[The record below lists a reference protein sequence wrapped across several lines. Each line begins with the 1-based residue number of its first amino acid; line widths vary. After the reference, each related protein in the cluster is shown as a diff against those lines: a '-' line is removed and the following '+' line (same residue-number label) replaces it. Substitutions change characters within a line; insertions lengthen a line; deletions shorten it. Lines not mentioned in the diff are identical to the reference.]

1 LKVGLLR
8 FITAG
13 SVDDGKST
21 LIGRLL
27 VDARGAFE
35 DQVSAA
41 QRDNERRG
49 GKGIDF
55 ALLTDGLK
63 AEREQGITID
73 VAYRYFN
80 TTRRKFIIADAPG
93 HEQYTR
99 NMVTGAS
106 TADLALILVDARQG
120 LVTQSRRHAY
130 IAHLVGIR
138 HIIVAVN
145 KMDLVD
151 FKQDVYD
158 RICSEFR
165 TFFQQLGPLDLRFV
179 PISAL
184 QGDMVVQRGENLPWY
199 TGDTVMGTLE
209 TIDVEQQD
217 ASHLRFPIQLVNR
230 PPLPELGDFRGYMG
244 KIASGRVNV
253 GEQIAIMPGGR
264 QTKVTGILTF
274 DGERNTAFAPQSVT
288 LTLAEDVD
296 TSRGDII
303 TGIDDAPVPRTE
315 LEATVCW
322 MSPKPMKAGGKYRL
336 RHTTRIVKALVSGIQ
351 YRVDPN
357 TLEKQAN
364 PAEIKQNDIARI
376 SLKTLL
382 PIACDSYREN
392 RETGAFLLVDDN
404 NDTAGA
410 GFIELQK
417 Q

>member
-1 LKVGLLR
+1 LSVGLLR

-80 TTRRKFIIADAPG
+80 TERRKFIIADAPG

-151 FKQDVYD
+151 FKKDVYD
-158 RICSEFR
+158 RICSEFQ
-165 TFFQQLGPLDLRFV
+165 TFFEQLGPVDLRFI

-184 QGDMVVQRGENLPWY
+184 QGDMVVQRGSNLPWY
-199 TGDTVMGTLE
+199 NGATVMETLE
-209 TIDVEQQD
+209 TIEVEQQD
-217 ASHLRFPIQLVNR
+217 ARHLRFPVQLVNR

-244 KIASGRVNV
+244 KIASGRVKV
-253 GEQIAIMPGGR
+253 GQKIAILPSGR

-274 DGERNTAFAPQSVT
+274 DGEKDTAFAPQSIT
-288 LTLAEDVD
+288 MTLAEDVD
-296 TSRGDII
+296 TSRGDMI
-303 TGIDDAPVPRTE
+303 TGIDDAPQPRTQV
-315 LEATVCW
+315 EATICW
-322 MSPKPMKAGGKYRL
+322 MSPKPMKSGGKYRL
-336 RHTTRIVKALVSGIQ
+336 RHTTRLVKALVSGIQ

-357 TLEKQAN
+357 TLERQT
-364 PAEIKQNDIARI
+364 EIPELRQNDIARI
-376 SLKTLL
+376 SVKTLL
-382 PIACDSYREN
+382 PIACDSYRQN
-392 RETGAFLLVDDN
+392 RETGAFLLIDDN

-410 GFIELQK
+410 GFIE
-417 Q
+417 

>member
-1 LKVGLLR
+1 MSVGLLR

-80 TTRRKFIIADAPG
+80 TERRKFIIADAPG

-120 LVTQSRRHAY
+120 LVTQSRRHAF

-138 HIIVAVN
+138 HVIVAVN

-151 FKQDVYD
+151 FQQAVYD

-165 TFFQQLGPLDLRFV
+165 SFFEQMGPTDLRFI

-184 QGDMVVQRGENLPWY
+184 QGDMVVQRGDNLQWY
-199 TGDTVMGTLE
+199 TGPSVMETLE
-209 TIDVEQQD
+209 TIDIEQQD

-230 PPLPELGDFRGYMG
+230 PPLPELADFRGYMG
-244 KIASGRVNV
+244 KIASGRVKV
-253 GEQIAIMPGGR
+253 GQQITVMPGGR
-264 QTKVTGILTF
+264 KTKVTGILTF
-274 DGERNTAFAPQSVT
+274 DGERESAHAPQSVT
-288 LTLAEDVD
+288 LTLAEDLD
-296 TSRGDII
+296 ASRGDLI
-303 TGIDDAPVPRTE
+303 TGVDDAPRPRTE
-315 LEATVCW
+315 LEATICW
-322 MSPKPMKAGGKYRL
+322 MSAKPMKAGGRYRL
-336 RHTTRIVKALVSGIQ
+336 RHTTRLVKALVSGIQ
-351 YRVDPN
+351 YRLDPN
-357 TLEKQAN
+357 TLEKQPG
-364 PAEIKQNDIARI
+364 PAELHQNDIARI
-376 SLKTLL
+376 AVKTLL
-382 PIACDSYREN
+382 PIACDAYSEN
-392 RETGAFLLVDDN
+392 RETGAFLLIDDN
-404 NDTAGA
+404 NETAGA
-410 GFIELQK
+410 GFIEL
-417 Q
+417 

>member
-1 LKVGLLR
+1 LSVGLLR

-80 TTRRKFIIADAPG
+80 TARRKFIIADAPG

-130 IAHLVGIR
+130 ITHLVGIR

-145 KMDLVD
+145 KMDLVGFQQERYD
-151 FKQDVYD
+151 QICTEFQSFFK
-158 RICSEFR
+158 
-165 TFFQQLGPLDLRFV
+165 QLGPVDLRFI

-184 QGDMVVQRGENLPWY
+184 QGDMVVQRGDNLPWY
-199 TGDTVMGTLE
+199 TGDTVMETLE
-209 TIDVEQQD
+209 TIEIEQQD

-244 KIASGRVNV
+244 RMASGRVSV
-253 GEQIAIMPGGR
+253 GQQIAIMPGGR
-264 QTKVTGILTF
+264 QTTVTGIMTF
-274 DGERNTAFAPQSVT
+274 DGDRQSAFAPQSLT
-288 LTLAEDVD
+288 LTLAEDLD
-296 TSRGDII
+296 ASRGDMI
-303 TGIDDAPVPRTE
+303 TAVEDAPQPRTQ
-315 LEATVCW
+315 LQAMVCW
-322 MSPKPMKAGGKYRL
+322 MSPKPLENGAKYRL
-336 RHTTRIVKALVSGIQ
+336 RHTTRLVKALISGIE

-357 TLEKQAN
+357 TLEKQE
-364 PAEIKQNDIARI
+364 PSELRQNDIARI

-382 PIACDSYREN
+382 PIACDPYREN
-392 RETGAFLLVDDN
+392 RETGAFLLIDDN

-410 GFIELQK
+410 GFIER
-417 Q
+417 

>member
-1 LKVGLLR
+1 LSVGLLR

-80 TTRRKFIIADAPG
+80 TERRKFIIADAPG

-158 RICSEFR
+158 QICSEFR
-165 TFFQQLGPLDLRFV
+165 TFFQQLGPLDLRFI

-184 QGDMVVQRGENLPWY
+184 QGDMVVERGNNLPWY
-199 TGDTVMGTLE
+199 TGATVMETLE

-217 ASHLRFPIQLVNR
+217 VRHFRFPIQLVNR

-244 KIASGRVNV
+244 RIASGRVNV
-253 GEQIAIMPGGR
+253 GQKIAIMPGGR
-264 QTKVTGILTF
+264 QTTVTSILTF

-296 TSRGDII
+296 TSRGDMI
-303 TGIDDAPVPRTE
+303 TGIDDAPKPRTE
-315 LEATVCW
+315 LDATVCW
-322 MSPKPMKAGGKYRL
+322 MSSKPMKAGGKYRL
-336 RHTTRIVKALVSGIQ
+336 RHTTRLVKALVSAIQ

-357 TLEKQAN
+357 TLEKQTS
-364 PAEIKQNDIARI
+364 PAELRQNDIARI
-376 SLKTLL
+376 SVKTLL
-382 PIACDSYREN
+382 PIACDGYREN

-404 NDTAGA
+404 NETAGA
-410 GFIELQK
+410 GFIE
-417 Q
+417 

>member
-1 LKVGLLR
+1 MSVGLLR

-80 TTRRKFIIADAPG
+80 TLRRKFIIADAPG

-120 LVTQSRRHAY
+120 LVTQSRRHAFL
-130 IAHLVGIR
+130 AHLVGIR
-138 HIIVAVN
+138 HVIVAVN

-151 FKQDVYD
+151 FSQEVYD

-165 TFFQQLGPLDLRFV
+165 EFFARLAPVDLRFI

-184 QGDMVVQRGENLPWY
+184 QGDMVVERGDNFPWY
-199 TGDTVMGTLE
+199 TGPTVMETLE
-209 TIDVEQQD
+209 TIEVEQQD
-217 ASHLRFPIQLVNR
+217 ADHLRFPIQLVNR
-230 PPLPELGDFRGYMG
+230 PPMPELHDFRGYMG
-244 KIASGRVNV
+244 KLASGRVQV
-253 GEQIAIMPGGR
+253 GQRIAIMPGGR
-264 QTKVTGILTF
+264 ETTVTGIAMF
-274 DGERNTAFAPQSVT
+274 DGERQSAFAPQSVT
-288 LTLAEDVD
+288 ITLSEDLD
-296 TSRGDII
+296 ASRGDMIV
-303 TGIDDAPVPRTE
+303 GLEDKPQLRTE
-315 LEATVCW
+315 FDATVCW
-322 MSPKPMKAGGKYRL
+322 MGSKPMKAGGKYRL
-336 RHTTRIVKALVSGIQ
+336 RHTTRLIKAIVAGIQ
-351 YRVDPN
+351 HRLDPN
-357 TLEKQAN
+357 TTEEQSGVTELR
-364 PAEIKQNDIARI
+364 QNDIARI
-376 SLKTLL
+376 SIKTLQ
-382 PIACDSYREN
+382 PIACDAYRAN
-392 RETGAFLLVDDN
+392 RETGAFLLIDDN
-404 NDTAGA
+404 NDSVAA
-410 GFIELQK
+410 GFIEV
-417 Q
+417 

>member
-35 DQVSAA
+35 DQISSA

-80 TTRRKFIIADAPG
+80 TPRRKFIIADAPG

-120 LVTQSRRHAY
+120 LVTQSRRHAFL
-130 IAHLVGIR
+130 AHLVGIR
-138 HIIVAVN
+138 HVIVAVN

-151 FKQDVYD
+151 FKQEVYD
-158 RICSEFR
+158 RICSEFK
-165 TFFQQLGPLDLRFV
+165 TFFERLGPVDLRFI

-184 QGDMVVQRGENLPWY
+184 QGDMVVERGENFPWY
-199 TGDTVMGTLE
+199 QGQTVMETLE
-209 TIDVEQQD
+209 TIEIEQED

-230 PPLPELGDFRGYMG
+230 PPMPELHDFRGYMG
-244 KIASGRVNV
+244 KIASGRISV
-253 GEQIAIMPGGR
+253 GQQISILPGGR
-264 QTKVTGILTF
+264 HTTVTGVRTF
-274 DGERNTAFAPQSVT
+274 DGDRETAFAPMSVT
-288 LTLAEDVD
+288 ITLAEDLD
-296 TSRGDII
+296 ASRGDMIV
-303 TGIDDAPVPRTE
+303 GLEDAPQLRTE
-315 LEATVCW
+315 FEATVCW
-322 MSPKPMKAGGKYRL
+322 MSSKPMKPGGKYRV
-336 RHTTRIVKALVSGIQ
+336 RHTTKLTKAIVSGILH
-351 YRVDPN
+351 RLDPN
-357 TLEKQAN
+357 TIEKQTDVT
-364 PAEIKQNDIARI
+364 ELRQNDIARI
-376 SLKTLL
+376 TVKTLQPL
-382 PIACDSYREN
+382 PCDAYRDN
-392 RETGAFLLVDDN
+392 RETGAFLLIDDN
-404 NDTAGA
+404 NDSVGA
-410 GFIELQK
+410 GFIEG
-417 Q
+417 

>member
-1 LKVGLLR
+1 MSVGLLR

-151 FKQDVYD
+151 FKQEVYD

-184 QGDMVVQRGENLPWY
+184 QGDMVVQRGENLSWY
-199 TGDTVMGTLE
+199 TGDTVMETLE

-217 ASHLRFPIQLVNR
+217 ASHFRFPIQLVNR

>member
-1 LKVGLLR
+1 LSVGLLR

-80 TTRRKFIIADAPG
+80 TERRKFIIADAPG

-145 KMDLVD
+145 KMDLVGFD
-151 FKQDVYD
+151 KGRYD
-158 RICSEFR
+158 QICTEF
-165 TFFQQLGPLDLRFV
+165 THFFQQLGPIDLRFI

-184 QGDMVVQRGENLPWY
+184 QGDMVVQRSDNLPWY
-199 TGDTVMGTLE
+199 TGDTVMQTLE
-209 TIDVEQQD
+209 TIEVEQHD

-244 KIASGRVNV
+244 RMASGRVSV
-253 GEQIAIMPGGR
+253 GQEIAIMPGGR
-264 QTKVTGILTF
+264 KTKVTGIMTF
-274 DGERNTAFAPQSVT
+274 DGDRQTAFAPQSLT
-288 LTLAEDVD
+288 MTLAEDLD
-296 TSRGDII
+296 ASRGDII
-303 TGIDDAPVPRTE
+303 TGVEDAPEPRTQ
-315 LEATVCW
+315 LQAMVCW
-322 MSPKPMKAGGKYRL
+322 MSPKPMKSGGKYRL
-336 RHTTRIVKALVSGIQ
+336 RHTTRLVKALVSGIE

-357 TLEKQAN
+357 TLEKQAT
-364 PAEIKQNDIARI
+364 PAELRQNDIARI

-382 PIACDSYREN
+382 PIACDGYREN
-392 RETGAFLLVDDN
+392 RETGAFLLIDDN

-410 GFIELQK
+410 GFIEL
-417 Q
+417 

>member
-1 LKVGLLR
+1 LSVGLLR

-80 TTRRKFIIADAPG
+80 TERRKFIIADAPG

-151 FKQDVYD
+151 FKQGVYD

-165 TFFQQLGPLDLRFV
+165 TFFQQLGTHDLRFI

-184 QGDMVVQRGENLPWY
+184 QGDMVVQRGDNLPWY
-199 TGDTVMGTLE
+199 TGDTVMDTLE
-209 TIDVEQQD
+209 TIAVEQQD
-217 ASHLRFPIQLVNR
+217 ASHFRFPIQLVNR

-253 GEQIAIMPGGR
+253 GQEIAIMPGGR
-264 QTKVTGILTF
+264 RTKVTGILTF
-274 DGERNTAFAPQSVT
+274 DGERNSAFAPQSVT

-296 TSRGDII
+296 TSRGDMI
-303 TGIDDAPVPRTE
+303 TGIDDAPKPRTE

-322 MSPKPMKAGGKYRL
+322 MSSKTMKTGGKYRL
-336 RHTTRIVKALVSGIQ
+336 RHTTRLVKALVSGIQ

-357 TLEKQAN
+357 TLERQ
-364 PAEIKQNDIARI
+364 PSTELHQNDIARI
-376 SLKTLL
+376 SIKTLL
-382 PIACDSYREN
+382 PIACDGYAEN
-392 RETGAFLLVDDN
+392 RETGAFLLIDDN
-404 NDTAGA
+404 NETSGA
-410 GFIELQK
+410 GFIEQPS
-417 Q
+417 

>member
-1 LKVGLLR
+1 LSVGLLR

-80 TTRRKFIIADAPG
+80 TVRRKFIIADAPG

-120 LVTQSRRHAY
+120 LVTQSLRHAY

-165 TFFQQLGPLDLRFV
+165 TFFQQLGPIDLRFI

-184 QGDMVVQRGENLPWY
+184 QGDMVVERGSNLPWY
-199 TGDTVMGTLE
+199 TGDTVMETLE
-209 TIDVEQQD
+209 TIEVEQQD

-244 KIASGRVNV
+244 KIASGRVSV
-253 GEQIAIMPGGR
+253 GQEITIVPGGR
-264 QTKVTGILTF
+264 RTKVTSILMF
-274 DGERNTAFAPQSVT
+274 DGERKTAFAPQSVT

-296 TSRGDII
+296 TSRGDMI
-303 TGIDDAPVPRTE
+303 TAIDDAPSPRTE
-315 LEATVCW
+315 FEATICW
-322 MSPKPMKAGGKYRL
+322 MSQKPMKTGAKYRL
-336 RHTTRIVKALVSGIQ
+336 RHTTRLVKAMVSGIQ
-351 YRVDPN
+351 YKVDPN
-357 TLEKQAN
+357 TLEKLSN
-364 PAEIKQNDIARI
+364 PSELQQNDIARI

-392 RETGAFLLVDDN
+392 RETGAFLLIDDN

-410 GFIELQK
+410 GFIE
-417 Q
+417 

>member
-1 LKVGLLR
+1 MSVGLLR

-80 TTRRKFIIADAPG
+80 TERRKFIIADAPG

-145 KMDLVD
+145 KMDLIGFQQERYD
-151 FKQDVYD
+151 HICAEFK
-158 RICSEFR
+158 S
-165 TFFQQLGPLDLRFV
+165 FFQQLGAVDLRFI

-184 QGDMVVQRGENLPWY
+184 QGDMVVQRGDNLPWY
-199 TGDTVMGTLE
+199 TGETVMEMLE
-209 TIDVEQQD
+209 TIEVEQQD

-244 KIASGRVNV
+244 RMASGRVKV
-253 GEQIAIMPGGR
+253 GQKIAIMPGGR
-264 QTKVTGILTF
+264 QTTVTGIRTF
-274 DGERNTAFAPQSVT
+274 DGDRQSAFAPQSLT
-288 LTLAEDVD
+288 LTLAEDLD
-296 TSRGDII
+296 ASRGDLI
-303 TGIDDAPVPRTE
+303 TGVDDAPAPRTQ
-315 LEATVCW
+315 LEATICW

-336 RHTTRIVKALVSGIQ
+336 RHTTRLVKALVSGIQ
-351 YRVDPN
+351 YKVDPN
-357 TLEKQAN
+357 TLEQQPN
-364 PAEIKQNDIARI
+364 PTELHQNDIARI

-382 PIACDSYREN
+382 PIACDGYREN

-410 GFIELQK
+410 GFIEL
-417 Q
+417 

>member
-1 LKVGLLR
+1 LSVGLLR

-49 GKGIDF
+49 GQGIDF

-73 VAYRYFN
+73 VAYRYFA
-80 TTRRKFIIADAPG
+80 TERRKFIIADAPG

-106 TADLALILVDARQG
+106 TADLAVILVDARQG

-151 FKQDVYD
+151 FRQDVCD
-158 RICSEFR
+158 RIDAEFR
-165 TFFQQLGPLDLRFV
+165 AFFDQLGPRDVRV
-179 PISAL
+179 IPISAL
-184 QGDMVVQRGENLPWY
+184 RGDMVVERGDNLPWY
-199 TGDTVMGTLE
+199 DGQTMMETLE
-209 TIDVEQQD
+209 TIEIEPQD
-217 ASHLRFPIQLVNR
+217 PSHLRFPIQLVNR
-230 PPLPELGDFRGYMG
+230 PPLPELADFRGYMG
-244 KIASGRVNV
+244 RIASGRLHV
-253 GEQIAIMPGGR
+253 GQQIAIMPAGR

-274 DGERNTAFAPQSVT
+274 DGERQSAFAPQSIT

-296 TSRGDII
+296 TSRGDMIVDV
-303 TGIDDAPVPRTE
+303 DDPPKPRTE
-315 LEATVCW
+315 FEAVICW
-322 MSPKPMKAGGKYRL
+322 MSPKPMKAGARYRL
-336 RHTTRIVKALVSGIQ
+336 RHGTRIVKALVSGIAH
-351 YRVDPN
+351 RVDPN
-357 TLEKQAN
+357 TLEKQSGIT
-364 PAEIKQNDIARI
+364 ELHQNDIARI
-376 SLKTLL
+376 SVKTLL
-382 PIACDSYREN
+382 PIACDTYRSN
-392 RETGAFLLVDDN
+392 RETGAFLLIDDN
-404 NDTAGA
+404 NDTAAA
-410 GFIELQK
+410 GFIEL
-417 Q
+417 

>member
-1 LKVGLLR
+1 LRVGLLR

-80 TTRRKFIIADAPG
+80 TVRRKFIIADAPG

-120 LVTQSRRHAY
+120 IVTQSRRHAY

-151 FKQDVYD
+151 FKQEVYE

-165 TFFQQLGPLDLRFV
+165 SFFQQLGPIDLRFI

-184 QGDMVVQRGENLPWY
+184 QGDMVVERGNNLPWY
-199 TGDTVMGTLE
+199 SDDTVMETLE
-209 TIDVEQQD
+209 TIEIEQQD

-244 KIASGRVNV
+244 KIASGRVSV
-253 GEQIAIMPGGR
+253 GQEIAIAPGGR
-264 QTKVTGILTF
+264 RTKVTSIITF

-296 TSRGDII
+296 TSRGDMI
-303 TGIDDAPVPRTE
+303 TGIDDAPAPKTQF
-315 LEATVCW
+315 EATICW

-336 RHTTRIVKALVSGIQ
+336 RHTTRLVKTLVTGIQ

-357 TLEKQAN
+357 TLEKQSSS
-364 PAEIKQNDIARI
+364 ELQQNDIARI

-392 RETGAFLLVDDN
+392 RETGAFLLIDDN

-410 GFIELQK
+410 GFIE
-417 Q
+417 

>member
-1 LKVGLLR
+1 LSVGLLR

-35 DQVSAA
+35 DQVFAA

-80 TTRRKFIIADAPG
+80 TERRKFIIADAPG

-106 TADLALILVDARQG
+106 MADLALILVDARQG

-130 IAHLVGIR
+130 ISHLVGIR
-138 HIIVAVN
+138 HVVVAIN
-145 KMDLVD
+145 KMDLVG
-151 FKQDVYD
+151 FQQDVFE
-158 RICSEFR
+158 RISSEFR
-165 TFFQQLGPLDLRFV
+165 SFFDQLGPRDLRFI

-184 QGDMVVQRGENLPWY
+184 LGDMVVERGNNLPWY
-199 TGDTVMGTLE
+199 TGDTVMETLE
-209 TIDVEQQD
+209 TMTIEQQD

-230 PPLPELGDFRGYMG
+230 PPLPELADFRGYMG
-244 KIASGRVNV
+244 RLASGRVNV
-253 GEQIAIMPGGR
+253 GQEIVIMPGGR
-264 QTKVTGILTF
+264 QTKVTGISTF
-274 DGERNTAFAPQSVT
+274 DGERQSAFAPQSIT
-288 LTLAEDVD
+288 LTLAEDLD
-296 TSRGDII
+296 ASRGDLIADV
-303 TGIDDAPVPRTE
+303 DDAPKPRTQ
-315 LEATVCW
+315 LDAMVCW
-322 MSPKPMKAGGKYRL
+322 MSPKPMKTGARYRL
-336 RHTTRIVKALVSGIQ
+336 RHTTRLVKALVSGIQ
-351 YRVDPN
+351 YCVDPN
-357 TLEKQAN
+357 TLEKQMN
-364 PAEIKQNDIARI
+364 PAELHQNDIARI

-382 PIACDSYREN
+382 PIACDAYREN
-392 RETGAFLLVDDN
+392 RETGAFLLIDDN
-404 NDTAGA
+404 NDTAAA
-410 GFIELQK
+410 GFIEP
-417 Q
+417 

>member
-35 DQVSAA
+35 DQISSA

-80 TTRRKFIIADAPG
+80 TPRRKFIIADAPG

-120 LVTQSRRHAY
+120 LVTQSRRHAFL
-130 IAHLVGIR
+130 AHLVGIR

-151 FKQDVYD
+151 FKQEVFD
-158 RICSEFR
+158 RISAEFK
-165 TFFQQLGPLDLRFV
+165 TFFERLGPTDLRFI

-184 QGDMVVQRGENLPWY
+184 QGDMVVERGTNFPWY
-199 TGDTVMGTLE
+199 TGDTVMETLE
-209 TIDVEQQD
+209 TIEIEQQD

-230 PPLPELGDFRGYMG
+230 PPMPELHDFRGYMG
-244 KIASGRVNV
+244 KIASGRVSV
-253 GEQIAIMPGGR
+253 GQRIAIMPGGR
-264 QTKVTGILTF
+264 QTTVTGIAMF
-274 DGERNTAFAPQSVT
+274 DGPLETAFAPQSVT
-288 LTLAEDVD
+288 ITLAEDLD
-296 TSRGDII
+296 ASRGDMIV
-303 TGIDDAPVPRTE
+303 GLEDGPQLRTE
-315 LEATVCW
+315 FEATVCW
-322 MSPKPMKAGGKYRL
+322 MSSKPMKPGGKYRV
-336 RHTTRIVKALVSGIQ
+336 RHTTKLSKAIVSGIQ
-351 YRVDPN
+351 HRLDPN
-357 TLEKQAN
+357 TIEKKTGVT
-364 PAEIKQNDIARI
+364 ELKQNDIARI
-376 SLKTLL
+376 TVKTLQPL
-382 PIACDSYREN
+382 PCDAYRDN
-392 RETGAFLLVDDN
+392 RETGAFLLIDDN
-404 NDTAGA
+404 NDSVGA
-410 GFIELQK
+410 GFIEL
-417 Q
+417 

>member
-1 LKVGLLR
+1 MSVGLLR

-80 TTRRKFIIADAPG
+80 TERRKFIIADAPG

-138 HIIVAVN
+138 HVIVAVN
-145 KMDLVD
+145 KMDLMD
-151 FKQDVYD
+151 FRQDVYNQ
-158 RICSEFR
+158 ICSDFKA
-165 TFFQQLGPLDLRFV
+165 FFQQLGLLDLRFI

-184 QGDMVVQRGENLPWY
+184 QGDMVVQRGDNLPWY
-199 TGDTVMGTLE
+199 TGPTVMETLE
-209 TIDVEQQD
+209 TIEVEQQD

-253 GEQIAIMPGGR
+253 GQQISILPSGR

-274 DGERNTAFAPQSVT
+274 DGERSTAYAPQSVT

-296 TSRGDII
+296 TSRGDMI
-303 TGIDDAPVPRTE
+303 TGVDDAPAPRTE
-315 LEATVCW
+315 FEATVCW
-322 MSPKPMKAGGKYRL
+322 MSPRPMRAGGKYRL
-336 RHTTRIVKALVSGIQ
+336 RHTTRLVKALASGIQ

-357 TLEKQAN
+357 TLDKQPN
-364 PAEIKQNDIARI
+364 PGELRQNDIARI
-376 SLKTLL
+376 SVKTLL

-392 RETGAFLLVDDN
+392 RETGAFLLIDDN

-410 GFIELQK
+410 GFIE
-417 Q
+417 

>member
-1 LKVGLLR
+1 LSVGLLR

-80 TTRRKFIIADAPG
+80 TERRKFIIADAPG

-158 RICSEFR
+158 RICSEFQ
-165 TFFQQLGPLDLRFV
+165 TFFKQLGPVDLRFI

-184 QGDMVVQRGENLPWY
+184 QGDMVVQRGANLPWY
-199 TGDTVMGTLE
+199 SGSTVMEMLE
-209 TIDVEQQD
+209 TIEVEQQD
-217 ASHLRFPIQLVNR
+217 ARHLRFPIQLVNR

-253 GEQIAIMPGGR
+253 GQKIAILPGGR
-264 QTKVTGILTF
+264 QTEVTSILTF
-274 DGERNTAFAPQSVT
+274 DGEKDTAFAPQSIT

-296 TSRGDII
+296 TSRGDMI
-303 TGIDDAPVPRTE
+303 TGIDDPPQSRTQFD
-315 LEATVCW
+315 ATICW
-322 MSPKPMKAGGKYRL
+322 MSPKPMKSGGKYRV
-336 RHTTRIVKALVSGIQ
+336 RHTTRLVKALVSGIQ

-357 TLEKQAN
+357 TLERQT
-364 PAEIKQNDIARI
+364 EIPELRQNDIARI
-376 SLKTLL
+376 SVKTLL

-392 RETGAFLLVDDN
+392 RETGAFLLIDDN

-410 GFIELQK
+410 GFIE
-417 Q
+417 

>member
-1 LKVGLLR
+1 LSVGLLR

-151 FKQDVYD
+151 FKQEVYD

-199 TGDTVMGTLE
+199 TGDTVMETLE

-217 ASHLRFPIQLVNR
+217 ASHFRFPIQLVNR

>member
-199 TGDTVMGTLE
+199 TGDTVMETLE

>member
-1 LKVGLLR
+1 MSAGLLR

-55 ALLTDGLK
+55 SLLTDGLK

-73 VAYRYFN
+73 VAYRYFA
-80 TTRRKFIIADAPG
+80 TERRKFIIADSPG

-99 NMVTGAS
+99 NMVTAAS

-120 LVTQSRRHAY
+120 VVTQSRRHAF
-130 IAHLVGIR
+130 IAHLLGIR
-138 HIIVAVN
+138 HVVVAIN
-145 KMDLVD
+145 KMDLVNFSKERYEAVCSD
-151 FKQDVYD
+151 FRD
-158 RICSEFR
+158 
-165 TFFQQLGPLDLRFV
+165 FFSRLDPIDLRFI

-184 QGDMVVQRGENLPWY
+184 QGDMVVERGNNLGWY
-199 TGDTVMGTLE
+199 DGSTVMDTLE
-209 TIDVEQQD
+209 TIDIEPQD
-217 ASHLRFPIQLVNR
+217 AQHFRFPIQLVNR

-244 KIASGRVNV
+244 RIASGKVKAGQQV
-253 GEQIAIMPGGR
+253 MIMPAGR
-264 QTKVTGILTF
+264 KTHVTGIDTF
-274 DGERNTAFAPQSVT
+274 DGQRDSAFAPQSIT

-296 TSRGDII
+296 ISRGDMIADV
-303 TGIDDAPVPRTE
+303 DDPPASSRE

-322 MSPKPMKAGGKYRL
+322 MNAKPLRAGGKYRL
-336 RHTTRIVKALVSGIQ
+336 RHTTRLVKAVVSGIHH
-351 YRVDPN
+351 RLDPN
-357 TLEKQAN
+357 TLEKQTGLT
-364 PAEIKQNDIARI
+364 ELQQNDIARVSI
-376 SLKTLL
+376 KTLQ
-382 PIACDSYREN
+382 PIACDAYRQN
-392 RETGAFLLVDDN
+392 RETGSFLLIDDN

-410 GFIELQK
+410 GFIEASL
-417 Q
+417 

>member
-1 LKVGLLR
+1 MKVGLLR

-120 LVTQSRRHAY
+120 LVTQSLRHAY

-151 FKQDVYD
+151 FKQEVYD

-184 QGDMVVQRGENLPWY
+184 QGDMVVQRGENLSWY
-199 TGDTVMGTLE
+199 TGDTVMETLE

-217 ASHLRFPIQLVNR
+217 ASHFRFPIQLVNR

-296 TSRGDII
+296 TSRGDMI

>member
-1 LKVGLLR
+1 MSVGLLR

-80 TTRRKFIIADAPG
+80 TERRKFIIADAPG

-145 KMDLVD
+145 KMDLVE

-165 TFFQQLGPLDLRFV
+165 TFFQQLGPLDLRFI

-199 TGDTVMGTLE
+199 TGDTVMETLE
-209 TIDVEQQD
+209 TIEVEQQD
-217 ASHLRFPIQLVNR
+217 VSHFRFPIQLVNR

-244 KIASGRVNV
+244 RIASGRVNV
-253 GEQIAIMPGGR
+253 GQKIAIMPGGR
-264 QTKVTGILTF
+264 QTTVTGIQTF
-274 DGERNTAFAPQSVT
+274 DGERDAAFAPQSVT

-296 TSRGDII
+296 TSRGDMI
-303 TGIDDAPVPRTE
+303 TGVDDAPKPRTE

-322 MSPKPMKAGGKYRL
+322 MSSKPMKPGGRYRL
-336 RHTTRIVKALVSGIQ
+336 RHTTRLVKALVSGIE
-351 YRVDPN
+351 YRLDPN
-357 TLEKQAN
+357 TLEKLPS
-364 PAEIKQNDIARI
+364 PAELRQNDIARI

-382 PIACDSYREN
+382 PIACDGYREN
-392 RETGAFLLVDDN
+392 RETGAFLLIDDN

-410 GFIELQK
+410 GFIE
-417 Q
+417 